1 MKSYKTYAPED
12 FAQEHSFINWVLGK
26 PGKDHVFWEA
36 WIEQHPEREED
47 VEIARQLVL
56 SFTFVQE
63 DIEASRKAA
72 LWSKIDQQ
80 TAATVVSLRKPRKW
94 MAYAATVAILVA
106 AGTWFLLN
114 DSYQKVITQNVQLK
128 TLDLPDGSVAELNA
142 ASTLKYQEDWSKD
155 RYLDMEGEV
164 FFEVKKGNPFVVNTK
179 YGQVRVLGT
188 SFNVFARATIFE
200 VVCHSGIVEIMDS
213 NGRID
218 TLRVGQKG
226 IASAQGWE
234 IVSIETESIPGWIP
248 GEFNFTETPLKRVFD
263 EMERQFG
270 VEIEMA
276 NSIPTTLTYNGT
288 FQRNGIGIDEFIKQL
303 EKVCFAAGLSFEN
316 KNNVYLIR
324 N

>member
-80 TAATVVSLRKPRKW
+80 TAVTVVSLRKPRKW

-200 VVCHSGIVEIMDS
+200 VVCHSGIVEITDS

-303 EKVCFAAGLSFEN
+303 EKFAL
-316 KNNVYLIR
+316 LPD
-324 N
+324 